1 MTFLSGISNLTASA
15 DGAHDGGRATASAS
29 VSPSASGNS
38 PDFGL
43 TIGLPVLG
51 VTATFSAESLQ
62 ALAGA
67 AADAVTGAADD
78 LAGAGADVVKGAT
91 RAATRVMN
99 AVGDGAGAVLDAA
112 GEAGS
117 QVASAAGNVIGYGVM
132 AALAGGAVLDELV

>member
-1 MTFLSGISNLTASA
+1 MTSVASYSGALA
-15 DGAHDGGRATASAS
+15 DSGGRATVAAS
-29 VSPSASGNS
+29 VSSPASSGGS
-38 PDFGL
+38 PELGL

-62 ALAGA
+62 ALAGS
-67 AADAVTGAADD
+67 AADVVTGAASDIGE
-78 LAGAGADVVKGAT
+78 AGANVVKGAVQ
-91 RAATRVMN
+91 AATRVMN

-117 QVASAAGNVIGYGVM
+117 QVASVAGNVIGYGVM

>member
-1 MTFLSGISNLTASA
+1 MTSVQSFSGALG
-15 DGAHDGGRATASAS
+15 DGSGRATVAAS
-29 VSPSASGNS
+29 VSTPSSSGNG
-38 PDFGL
+38 PELGL

-62 ALAGA
+62 ALAGS
-67 AADAVTGAADD
+67 AADVVTGAAADIGE
-78 LAGAGADVVKGAT
+78 AGAHVVKGAAQ
-91 RAATRVMN
+91 AATRVMN

-117 QVASAAGNVIGYGVM
+117 QVASVAGNVIGYGVM